1 MAMTR
6 DTTDS
11 TANMQS
17 ALLVTELRYR
27 IAEGMD
33 WLIALLSTIGDWRLP
48 EEDVGG
54 CHYRY
59 LIGGEAFDWLL
70 LAERLCASIDD
81 LVPTAGRG
89 MLPLRGGVPG
99 YVGETD
105 FRRLIGYA
113 KYRAHLNFVY
123 GVLVEQALQVAVA
136 AEIKKEHLSSIWK
149 TGHKTDDEVCQRIYG
164 AVRRDLQERWQRE
177 QRIKGQARPLTD
189 MREFTYWLFKYRLRT
204 CDPAR
209 VASDTRKGLSVF
221 NHFGP
226 PTTTTT

>member
-1 MAMTR
+1 MVMTR
-6 DTTDS
+6 GTTDS
-11 TANMQS
+11 TVNMQS
-17 ALLVTELRYR
+17 AMHLRELRYR

-54 CHYRY
+54 YHYRY

-81 LVPTAGRG
+81 LVPTAERE

-99 YVGETD
+99 CVRETD
-105 FRRLIGYA
+105 FRRLIGYD

-123 GVLVEQALQVAVA
+123 GVLVEQALQAAVA
-136 AEIKKEHLSSIWK
+136 AEVRKEQLSSIWK
-149 TGHKTDDEVCQRIYG
+149 TGHETDDEVCQRIYG
-164 AVRRDLQERWQRE
+164 DIRRDLQERWQRE
-177 QRIKGQARPLTD
+177 QRTKGQARPLTD

-221 NHFGP
+221 NHSGSP
-226 PTTTTT
+226 ATTAT